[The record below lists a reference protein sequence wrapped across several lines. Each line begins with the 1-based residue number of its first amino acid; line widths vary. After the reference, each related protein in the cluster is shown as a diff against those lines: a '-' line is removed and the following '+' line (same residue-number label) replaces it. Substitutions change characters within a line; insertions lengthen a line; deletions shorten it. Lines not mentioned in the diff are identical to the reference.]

1 MLSLI
6 LVFKNQAANVD
17 NDKSPVNDD
26 EADDEINEAI
36 LTTPFIPEPVFFCS
50 IEPPSIAAQKQ
61 VRWGTESNEF
71 ELSRWTTYRGF
82 NYLS

>member
-1 MLSLI
+1 LLCLI
-6 LVFKNQAANVD
+6 LVFKNQAASVD
-17 NDKSPVNDD
+17 NDKSPVNDDD

-61 VRWGTESNEF
+61 VNASLVA
-71 ELSRWTTYRGF
+71 ELPTADSTTY
-82 NYLS
+82 L